1 MNARDAWDHA
11 QSGALHRIRRAFMA
25 TFVLVA
31 ILIALPDTAQAKYAS
46 YVIDADTG
54 EVLHATNADTRN
66 YPASLTKMMTL
77 YLVFERLHNKRW
89 TMRTKLK
96 VSHRAARQPAS
107 KLALNFSKYLG
118 VSSVLGK
125 FLTILAI
132 LQIISAL

>member
-96 VSHRAARQPAS
+96 VSHRAARQPAGR
-107 KLALNFSKYLG
+107 LHHHCQRCHPGAG
-118 VSSVLGK
+118 H
-125 FLTILAI
+125 
-132 LQIISAL
+132 QIGQ